1 FKGRTSVCGIEGLG
15 SIPEILAIS
24 IEVLNLNVKTLALNL
39 KGLIIFECRKTLRL
53 KSSHFYWVY
62 VPP

>member
-1 FKGRTSVCGIEGLG
+1 MTELLV
-15 SIPEILAIS
+15 IS
-24 IEVLNLNVKTLALNL
+24 IEVLNFNVKTLALNL